1 MEQARAEHR
10 IFDRQSFPWSFP
22 FAGQSSL
29 LVDIQRA
36 EMKQRSTKEEWSLAL
51 VNELLILGVSSL
63 ATSARILACSGA
75 RRSSHVVV
83 AKHQTAHSPRGRFRC
98 FPERPLS
105 VPPAYVRCVMID
117 CGARRAAQNRT
128 GHTALQHQ
136 ACDFQR
142 R

>member
-10 IFDRQSFPWSFP
+10 TFGQAILPLVFP

-63 ATSARILACSGA
+63 ATAARILACSGA
-75 RRSSHVVV
+75 RRSSHVVL
-83 AKHQTAHSPRGRFRC
+83 AKHQTAHDPRGRFRC
-98 FPERPLS
+98 FPSRPLS
-105 VPPAYVRCVMID
+105 VPPAYVRRAMNDD
-117 CGARRAAQNRT
+117 CGAT
-128 GHTALQHQ
+128 
-136 ACDFQR
+136 
-142 R
+142 